1 MMLATIQTTKDHRF
15 EALLDTKDAGIKQL
29 QSEVTRRDAR
39 AARFE
44 ERAAALEA
52 RNRVVEEELD
62 AQRRRINEM
71 QNYIA
76 RLEDRLHRDG
86 RQRF

>member
-15 EALLDTKDAGIKQL
+15 EALLATKDAGIKQL
-29 QSEVTRRDAR
+29 QSEVVRRDAR
-39 AARFE
+39 AAAFE
-44 ERAAALEA
+44 E
-52 RNRVVEEELD
+52 RNRVVEGELD

-86 RQRF
+86 RPRF